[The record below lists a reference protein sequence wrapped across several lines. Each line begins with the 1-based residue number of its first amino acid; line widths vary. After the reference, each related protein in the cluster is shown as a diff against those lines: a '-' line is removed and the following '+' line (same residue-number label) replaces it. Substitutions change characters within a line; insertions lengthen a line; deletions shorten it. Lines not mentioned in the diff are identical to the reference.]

1 MNYSRIGCVWL
12 NRQRGII
19 ITIFRS
25 LEPQAAASPTTEHV
39 PALRI
44 RLFGRMQVDDGAGRS
59 VLPRSR
65 KTRALL
71 AILALAPNR
80 TVLRSQVTA
89 LLWSLREKEQ
99 GLASLRQALHELQQA
114 LGAVRLGLLRA
125 DRNHLALQDACFWVD
140 ALAFMSATPSHPEPL
155 SLFCGLLVEDLQGV
169 DPAFD
174 CWLTDQNERLTRIA
188 RKIGETILAEQYD
201 GCGILKAA
209 GQLLRIHPAHEAAWR
224 AVIGVHLDRGDQ
236 NAGLAAYERCRSAMA
251 QDRQLVPS
259 RETEELVASMRPSHL
274 TSRDTVRKGPI
285 AKVDTRSNGGRGV
298 RIGVIPLRRAEPGTE
313 DELAFALVEEII
325 NSLAQFRW
333 ITCIANVML
342 TDSTREDGRASSR
355 LPASGLDFLLDGTI
369 QRNGSLVRVIVRLSD
384 IRSGGIVV
392 WTRRFDRSIADIFTL
407 QDEIAAETASQVD
420 TALLLWEGE
429 RARFRGSADP
439 DALDLML
446 GAIPSIYRLEQHE
459 FHDAGGLLEASLA
472 LDSGNAVAHAWLA
485 YWHLFQVGQGWAPDA
500 AAATARAA
508 ELAERAVGLDAR
520 DARAMTLAGHVRGFL
535 GKRPEEARALHDQ
548 AIALNPNLALAW
560 CFSGLAHSYLG
571 DHAEATCRIQQ
582 AQRLSPHDPHGFFFD
597 TAQIMPNLLLRNYE
611 AAVAIGRR
619 ATALNPGFSSS
630 LKGLLAALGHLGR
643 TQEAAGVRQRLLVLE
658 PNFSIRDAAARSPMI
673 RAEDIALYADG
684 LRLAGLPE

>member
-1 MNYSRIGCVWL
+1 
-12 NRQRGII
+12 
-19 ITIFRS
+19 
-25 LEPQAAASPTTEHV
+25 
-39 PALRI
+39 
-44 RLFGRMQVDDGAGRS
+44 
-59 VLPRSR
+59 
-65 KTRALL
+65 
-71 AILALAPNR
+71 
-80 TVLRSQVTA
+80 
-89 LLWSLREKEQ
+89 
-99 GLASLRQALHELQQA
+99 
-114 LGAVRLGLLRA
+114 
-125 DRNHLALQDACFWVD
+125 
-140 ALAFMSATPSHPEPL
+140 
-155 SLFCGLLVEDLQGV
+155 
-169 DPAFD
+169 
-174 CWLTDQNERLTRIA
+174 
-188 RKIGETILAEQYD
+188 
-201 GCGILKAA
+201 
-209 GQLLRIHPAHEAAWR
+209 
-224 AVIGVHLDRGDQ
+224 
-236 NAGLAAYERCRSAMA
+236 
-251 QDRQLVPS
+251 
-259 RETEELVASMRPSHL
+259 
-274 TSRDTVRKGPI
+274 
-285 AKVDTRSNGGRGV
+285 
-298 RIGVIPLRRAEPGTE
+298 
-313 DELAFALVEEII
+313 
-325 NSLAQFRW
+325 
-333 ITCIANVML
+333 ML

-392 WTRRFDRSIADIFTL
+392 WTRRFDRNIADIFTL

-643 TQEAAGVRQRLLVLE
+643 DPRSGRGAPAPVGAGTEFLDQGCGRAITHDSRRRRCPLCRRVTPRWVAGITRRGGWRLPNRQYVICHASEHFRHMPYFDVAPLPSEASCEMKQTAKIAGEDSVGPGRKTVARLVGGHPHRNLRILDAERAAKSAAYLRVGHFNDLDTHRTQQ
-658 PNFSIRDAAARSPMI
+658 PAR
-673 RAEDIALYADG
+673 
-684 LRLAGLPE
+684 LRLDAEFAQSRATVVVGDGPPLYRACMRSNPRTSVRKLTSSKVRPASASARTRRLGSSSNRCGRWCFSMPPHDPDGTTT